1 MTLSKVA
8 FGYIRSEDKH
18 RQIVDE
24 ETAPFVRMIFQWY
37 MMGVSKP
44 KIADRLN
51 LMGIATPG
59 QREKMENLTVP
70 LEKTK
75 WRGDSVDK
83 ILNKEQFFD
92 EQVSAHQIIG
102 IHHAEEA
109 CRI

>member
-1 MTLSKVA
+1 MGIFAQKD
-8 FGYIRSEDKH
+8 RH

-59 QREKMENLTVP
+59 QREKMRNLTVP

-75 WRGDSVDK
+75 WRTDSVDK
-83 ILNKEQFFD
+83 ILN
-92 EQVSAHQIIG
+92 IYI
-102 IHHAEEA
+102 
-109 CRI
+109 CRRYCDREIETSIV